1 MKQRGGVWNSIYE
14 VTHSRLGYLSFA
26 EGWGEE
32 KIFRKL
38 MKTKLYLLLLLFSTV
53 VFAQQ
58 KQVETSI
65 DTTKNKIGAEFK
77 LTLKT
82 DVDTLSKV
90 VFPDLKYI
98 GALEVIQ
105 SYRIDTVKKGDRYE
119 LIKKYGL
126 TQFDSGKYTIPSVKI
141 LINNK
146 PFLSDPVLVEVAN
159 VPVDTLKQKM
169 YDIKDIVPAEDTMGN
184 WWKYLLA
191 LIVLLG
197 IGALVYWF
205 IKKRQ
210 KKAIEEEV
218 YKTPI
223 EKATSLLNTLEKK
236 ELWQKGE
243 VKAYYSELTDIA
255 RNYIEEAIEIP
266 AMESTTSEL
275 IVGLRAA
282 SVKKKMTVS
291 QETIENLERVLKQAD
306 LVKFAKSKPLDYE
319 ITEDRNKIQKAILTL
334 DSSIPVVVELE
345 EDTLLNEA
353 QRQKQIEIQLKKKRN
368 KRIVISVAS
377 VLFLLFATT
386 LFFIVTKGF
395 NYVKDN
401 VIGHPT
407 KELLEGEWVKSTYGN
422 PGVTIETPKVLKRI
436 DLSKSLPKNG
446 LALVKEMNS
455 FAYGSVLDNFYLM
468 VSTLKYKQ
476 DSTAVDLK
484 KSLEVSLQ
492 TLETQGAQNMIV
504 KQEDFETQQGISGIK
519 GYGTFSRISDV
530 TKTSEK
536 IYYEVLLF
544 GQEGG
549 LQQIMIFH
557 EEGDQ
562 YANKISDRVLNSV
575 ELSQVSR

>member
-1 MKQRGGVWNSIYE
+1 
-14 VTHSRLGYLSFA
+14 
-26 EGWGEE
+26 
-32 KIFRKL
+32 

-105 SYRIDTVKKGDRYE
+105 SYRIDTVRKGDRYE

-169 YDIKDIVPAEDTMGN
+169 YDIKDVISVEESMGD
-184 WWKYLLA
+184 WWKYLLV
-191 LIVLLG
+191 LIVILG

-210 KKAIEEEV
+210 KKEIEEEV

-395 NYVKDN
+395 SYVKDN

-422 PGVTIETPKVLKRI
+422 PGVMIETPKVLKRI

-519 GYGTFSRISDV
+519 GYGTFSRISDI

>member
-1 MKQRGGVWNSIYE
+1 MKIR
-14 VTHSRLGYLSFA
+14 
-26 EGWGEE
+26 
-32 KIFRKL
+32 
-38 MKTKLYLLLLLFSTV
+38 LYLLLLLLSTA

-58 KQVETSI
+58 KQVVTSI

-82 DVDTLSKV
+82 NVNTLSKV
-90 VFPDLKYI
+90 VFPTLKNF
-98 GALEVIQ
+98 GPLEVIQ
-105 SYRIDTVKKGDRYE
+105 SYPIDTIKNGDRYE

-126 TQFDSGKYTIPSVKI
+126 TQFDSGKYMIPRVKI

-146 PFLSDPVLVEVAN
+146 AFLSDSILVDVAN
-159 VPVDTLKQKM
+159 VQVDTLKQKM
-169 YDIKDIVPAEDTMGN
+169 FDIKDVVAVEDTMGD
-184 WWKYLLA
+184 WWKYLLGLA
-191 LIVLLG
+191 VILG

-205 IKKRQ
+205 IKKQQ
-210 KKAIEEEV
+210 KKKIEEEV

-223 EKATSLLNTLEKK
+223 EKATTLLNTLEKK

-275 IVGLRAA
+275 IQGLKAA

-291 QETIENLERVLKQAD
+291 PETIENLERVLKQAD

-334 DSSIPVVVELE
+334 DSSIPVVVEEE
-345 EDTLLNEA
+345 EDILLNEV
-353 QRQKQIEIQLKKKRN
+353 QRQKQIAIQLKKKRD
-368 KRIVISVAS
+368 KRITLSVAT
-377 VLFLLFATT
+377 VLFLLFVTT
-386 LFFIVTKGF
+386 TYFIVTKGF
-395 NYVKDN
+395 DYVKDN
-401 VIGHPT
+401 VIGHPS

-455 FAYGSVLDNFYLM
+455 FASGSVSDNFYLM

-492 TLETQGAQNMIV
+492 TLESQGAQNMIV
-504 KQEDFETQQGISGIK
+504 KQEDFETKEGISGIK
-519 GYGTFSRISDV
+519 GYGTFSRISEI

-536 IYYEVLLF
+536 LYYEVLLF

-562 YANKISDRVLNSV
+562 YANEISDRVLSSV
-575 ELSQVSR
+575 ELNHASK

>member
-1 MKQRGGVWNSIYE
+1 
-14 VTHSRLGYLSFA
+14 
-26 EGWGEE
+26 
-32 KIFRKL
+32 

-169 YDIKDIVPAEDTMGN
+169 YDIKDVISVEESMGD

-210 KKAIEEEV
+210 KKEIEEEV

-386 LFFIVTKGF
+386 LFFVVTKGF

-492 TLETQGAQNMIV
+492 ALETQGAQNMIV

-519 GYGTFSRISDV
+519 GYGTFSRISDI
-530 TKTSEK
+530 TKTGEK

-562 YANKISDRVLNSV
+562 YANGISNRVLNSV
-575 ELSQVSR
+575 ELNQASR